1 MNRETMNR
9 APCERCDVPSPFA
22 AGSRKASR
30 RQSRTKAGWLA
41 DITEEVLK
49 DTTKLMALMALS
61 DLPADHFGFQR
72 NVIALAVH
80 VMTSKGV
87 RNPVGTFIAKIRK
100 RDWSTITNEDEDEA
114 VKRHR
119 DWLGMQAP
127 RRRRNGEPITDP
139 GSVGDAMRE
148 MYLLME

>member
-1 MNRETMNR
+1 MTRT
-9 APCERCDVPSPFA
+9 PSERCDVPSPFA

-30 RQSRTKAGWLA
+30 RQPRTKAGWLA
-41 DITEEVLK
+41 GITEEVLK

-87 RNPVGTFIAKIRK
+87 HNPVGTFIAKIRK
-100 RDWSTITNEDEDEA
+100 RDWSTITNADEDEA

-119 DWLGMQAP
+119 DWMGRQAT
-127 RRRRNGEPITDP
+127 RRRRNGEPNTDP
-139 GSVGDAMRE
+139 VSVADALRE
-148 MYLLME
+148 MFLLME

>member
-1 MNRETMNR
+1 MTRTPPEH
-9 APCERCDVPSPFA
+9 CDVPSPIA

-30 RQSRTKAGWLA
+30 RQSRTKAGWLTG
-41 DITEEVLK
+41 ITEEVLT
-49 DTTKLMALMALS
+49 DTTKLMAVMALS

-87 RNPVGTFIAKIRK
+87 HNPVGTFIAKIRK

-119 DWLGMQAP
+119 DWLGMQVE
-127 RRRRNGEPITDP
+127 RQRRNGEPITDP
-139 GSVGDAMRE
+139 ISVGDAMRE
-148 MYLLME
+148 MFLLME